1 MNIRSGEKD
10 QGSRAGDDGDDG
22 QGQGNLEGNTTLVE
36 VAAMSVRAL
45 LQPPEGVSCSPVP
58 AEPAVKSR
66 LNNRGKQLGGQVKK
80 HGNQPVGLVEVLGH
94 VDVDLLT
101 VHLRQDR
108 RRWVKT

>member
-45 LQPPEGVSCSPVP
+45 LQPPEGVSCRPVP
-58 AEPAVKSR
+58 AEPVFK
-66 LNNRGKQLGGQVKK
+66 LHKNHRGI
-80 HGNQPVGLVEVLGH
+80 
-94 VDVDLLT
+94 
-101 VHLRQDR
+101 
-108 RRWVKT
+108 VKTTEEWLEPS